1 MFSEKNE
8 YSFIRANEYCSDNK
22 ALNIDSFHVIIN
34 VTDKAH
40 FILFSLPL
48 LYIFSLNY
56 ISPVIESCLFS
67 AH

>member
-40 FILFSLPL
+40 FILFSLFY
-48 LYIFSLNY
+48 YIFSLNY
-56 ISPVIESCLFS
+56 ISPVIESCHFS
-67 AH
+67 AL